1 MSGTGILIT
10 DVCLGSAD
18 LDRIEAGC
26 VMDLSAM
33 VDRTGAQPVRTFD
46 SLREAAE
53 DILTQCRSHGYL
65 RDAELL
71 SVTCYRK
78 GGIWVLEYAEDGREA
93 DPDDLTEGGGV
104 YVAVSARTGE
114 ILLAW
119 GDE

>member
-1 MSGTGILIT
+1 
-10 DVCLGSAD
+10 
-18 LDRIEAGC
+18 
-26 VMDLSAM
+26 MDLSAM

-46 SLREAAE
+46 SLREVAE

-78 GGIWVLEYAEDGREA
+78 GGIWVLEYAEDQREL